1 MTPHPDKPPWP
12 RVGTRDEEKPW
23 LRGAKF
29 IAVKFS
35 AGFLRIGLSRPDRL
49 RATNRTAQRH
59 HRLSAFYEMP

>member
-1 MTPHPDKPPWP
+1 MTPHLDKPPCP

-23 LRGAKF
+23 FREAKF

-35 AGFLRIGLSRPDRL
+35 SGFLRIGLGRPHRL
-49 RATNRTAQRH
+49 KMTNRAAQRH